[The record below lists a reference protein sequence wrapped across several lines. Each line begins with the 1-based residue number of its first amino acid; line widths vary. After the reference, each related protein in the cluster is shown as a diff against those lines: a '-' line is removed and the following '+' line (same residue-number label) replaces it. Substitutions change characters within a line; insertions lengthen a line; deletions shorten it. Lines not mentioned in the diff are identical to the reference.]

1 MSNLYFERYAYPER
15 FITSPIE
22 KRTFICVV
30 IPVFK
35 EDNLQPTLDALIQ
48 CAKTQ
53 FPVEVIFV
61 LNHPENAEEKIKAQS
76 IKAANQL
83 EEYITN
89 HDSELAFHII
99 KAFDLPSKKAGVG
112 LARKIGMDEAAYR
125 LNSINQDGVILCFDA
140 DSQCDIEYLKEIE
153 NHFLE
158 NPKCTGASIHY
169 EHPLH
174 FENGQINEAIILYEL
189 HLRYYI
195 QSLKYINYPFAFHT
209 IGSSMAVRSSVYQ
222 KQGGMNQRKAGE
234 DFYFL
239 HKIIPLGD
247 FHNITTTKVIPSA
260 RISDRVPFGTGRAM
274 KEHQDRTKDLELSYD
289 FGSFKLIKSF
299 LKDIERGTTKNL
311 SNSIMEFLREN
322 KFLSELE
329 KIQSQSKNEYHFKER
344 FFEWFNGF
352 KMLKLVHF
360 LRDNYFPEKPLILE
374 ANQLLKKIGLTHQT
388 ELSALE
394 LLEIYRGLD
403 KKVN

>member
-1 MSNLYFERYAYPER
+1 MSDLYFQRYAYPKR

-22 KRTFICVV
+22 KGTFICVV

-35 EDNLQPTLDALIQ
+35 EDNLQATLDALIQ
-48 CAKTQ
+48 CEKTQ

-61 LNHPENAEEKIKAQS
+61 LNHPENAEHKIKEQS
-76 IKAANQL
+76 IKTANQI
-83 EEYITN
+83 EEHIAN
-89 HDSELAFHII
+89 HDTELSFHII

-140 DSQCDIEYLKEIE
+140 DSECNRNYLNEIE

-158 NPKCTGASIHY
+158 NPKCTGVSIHY

-174 FENGQINEAIILYEL
+174 FEDGQINEAIILYEL

-195 QSLKYINYPFAFHT
+195 QALKYTTYPFAFHT

-247 FHNITTTKVIPSA
+247 FHNISTTKVIPSA

-274 KEHQDRTKDLELSYD
+274 KEHQDQTKDLELSYD
-289 FGSFKLIKSF
+289 FESFRLIKSF
-299 LKDIERGTTKNL
+299 MEEIERDTTENL
-311 SNSIMEFLREN
+311 SNTIMEFLMEN
-322 KFLSELE
+322 NFLSELE
-329 KIQSQSKNEYHFKER
+329 KIQSQSKNEAHFKER

-360 LRDNYFPEKPLILE
+360 LREHYFPEKPLILE
-374 ANQLLKKIGLTHQT
+374 ANQLLKEIGIIHHR

-394 LLEIYRGLD
+394 LLEIYRDLD